1 MFTTISTNKTPFF
14 EAERM
19 KKFEEVLQ
27 KIPAHLR
34 QYVVDQDYSRYTPI
48 DQATWRFILRQLK
61 CFLSKNAHSC
71 YVDGLAK
78 TGISTET
85 IPHVEVMCEK
95 LQEFGWSAV
104 PVSGFIPPAAF
115 MELQSLSIL
124 PIACDMRSVD
134 HILYTPAPDIVHEA
148 AGHAPILVDP
158 QFAEYLKQYAQVAKK
173 AIISSEDLSQ
183 YEAIRDL
190 SDIKEN
196 SSSKREQIV
205 AAEKHL
211 NEVNAAITHVS
222 EAALLGRMNWW
233 TAEYGL
239 IGDVNAPKIFGA
251 GLLSSIG
258 ESRNCLQERVKKVP
272 LSVDCIDT
280 SYDITEEQPQLF
292 VAKTFSDLSQVLGE
306 LEARLSYKHG
316 GLYGLQT
323 AIKAKTVNTIQLNS
337 GLQVSGVVGEAV
349 TDPQNNVIYFKM
361 SGPTQLSE
369 KNIQLQNHDKTYH
382 SQGFSSPLGLLKN
395 LATCLSQASDAQLA
409 ALGLREGSEAQLE
422 FASGVVVR
430 GVFKNKTR
438 SGDQKSVLLLTFAD
452 CTVSDKDQIF
462 FQPTWGVFDMAV
474 GSQVPSVYAG
484 PADREAYGLTDD
496 FVKKVIPRKQFSTN
510 EKLKQSLYQKIRDL
524 RESQSFSNQE
534 LQLLFQEVQQ
544 QFSDEWLALVELLEL
559 AQLKDSESPLL
570 QEITS
575 DLFLLQQKYP
585 KRCEYIQLGVQ
596 LSGHLR
602 L

>member
-1 MFTTISTNKTPFF
+1 MFTTISTNKTPSF
-14 EAERM
+14 EQERM
-19 KKFEEVLQ
+19 KKFQDVIQ
-27 KIPAHLR
+27 KIPPHLR

-61 CFLSKNAHSC
+61 SFLSKNAHPC
-71 YVDGLAK
+71 YVEGLAK

-85 IPHVEVMCEK
+85 IPRVEVMCEK
-95 LQEFGWSAV
+95 LQEFGWTAV

-158 QFAEYLKQYAQVAKK
+158 QFAEYLKEYAQVAKK

-196 SSSKREQIV
+196 PSSTREQIA

-211 NEVNAAITHVS
+211 NEVNAAISHVS

-239 IGDVNAPKIFGA
+239 IGDLTAPKIFGA

-258 ESRNCLQERVKKVP
+258 ESRNCLLERVKKVP

-292 VAKTFSDLSQVLGE
+292 VAKTFSDLSKVLRE
-306 LEARLSYKHG
+306 LESRLSYKRG

-323 AIKAKTVNTIQLNS
+323 AIKAKTVNTVQLNS
-337 GLQVSGVVGEAV
+337 GLQISGIVSEAV
-349 TDPQNNVIYFKM
+349 TDEQKNIIYFKI

-369 KNIQLQNHDKTYH
+369 KNNQLPDHDKNYH
-382 SQGFSSPLGLLKN
+382 AHGFSSPLGLLKN
-395 LATCLSQASDAQLA
+395 HNTCLSQFTDTQLA
-409 ALGLREGSEAQLE
+409 ALGLTQGTKVQLE
-422 FASGVVVR
+422 FASGVVVS
-430 GVFKNKTR
+430 GVLKSKTR
-438 SGDQKSVLLLTFAD
+438 SQDQKFLLLLSFTD
-452 CTVSDKDQIF
+452 CTVSHKGQVYF
-462 FQPTWGVFDMAV
+462 EPSWGVFDMAV
-474 GSQVPSVYAG
+474 GSIIPSVFAG
-484 PADREAYGLTDD
+484 PADRQAYGLTDD

-524 RESQSFSNQE
+524 RESQSFSSKE
-534 LQLLFQEVQQ
+534 LRLLFQEVQQ

-559 AQLKDSESPLL
+559 AQLKNLEDPLVE
-570 QEITS
+570 EITS
-575 DLFLLQQKYP
+575 DLVFLQQKYP
-585 KRCEYIQLGVQ
+585 QRSDYIQLGVK